1 MTSSLDELKKKMK
14 LRRMAMQSTRS
25 NTVINPKNENPN
37 ITKIVDILS
46 TTKNVKNTHEQS
58 KKDEL
63 SIISTIHC
71 LPKTE
76 HGNLREAVAM
86 KFGQHSRFSAY
97 INTILDRCEKQNIKD
112 IMTQLMPKKE
122 IPKTEIQ
129 NEETVVT
136 KDGKIRR
143 KLQVVV

>member
-25 NTVINPKNENPN
+25 NTNDLLPTNENPN
-37 ITKIVDILS
+37 ITKIIDILS

-76 HGNLREAVAM
+76 HKNLREAVAM
-86 KFGQHSRFSAY
+86 KFGQHSRLSAY
-97 INTILDRCEKQNIKD
+97 INTILDRCEKKNIKD
-112 IMTQLMPKKE
+112 IMSQLIPKKE
-122 IPKTEIQ
+122 VKTEIQ
-129 NEETVVT
+129 KEETVVT
-136 KDGKIRR
+136 KDGKTRR
-143 KLQVVV
+143 KLQVVA